1 MKNKILGTTSFF
13 IKISLHGE
21 VWKTE
26 NKIQNTIALV
36 SSKTNFQSK
45 VREFE
50 SKVSNFTGLTAKT
63 NNMRILKWWRIK
75 HQTLLSFQKKKKKNS
90 DTKNLQQ

>member
-63 NNMRILKWWRIK
+63 NNMRILKWWNTKRCWV
-75 HQTLLSFQKKKKKNS
+75 FKKKKKNS

>member
-21 VWKTE
+21 VWKSE

-50 SKVSNFTGLTAKT
+50 SKVSNFTGLAAKT
-63 NNMRILKWWRIK
+63 NNMRILKWWKIK
-75 HQTLLSFQKKKKKNS
+75 HQKLLSFQKKKKKKS